1 MRKILFA
8 IPMILLVLG
17 ACGQAAPQASQ
28 PTTAPAGGTT
38 PPAPTIAQTTP
49 PAPTAAPTLP
59 TALPTSAPLPATSS
73 GAPTPG
79 GDGTSVRPLDAL
91 VTTAQQRLAQ
101 HLGVSADTL
110 MLQSANHQE
119 WPDGAIGCP
128 KPGHL
133 YPQVITPGFL
143 LIFSNQ
149 SQSQTY
155 EIHTGRNEQQM
166 VLCENKQPIDLPA
179 K

>member
-28 PTTAPAGGTT
+28 PTAAPAGGTT
-38 PPAPTIAQTTP
+38 PPTPTIAPTTP
-49 PAPTAAPTLP
+49 PAPTAAPTIP
-59 TALPTSAPLPATSS
+59 SAPPTSAPPPATP
-73 GAPTPG
+73 GEPTPG
-79 GDGTSVRPLDAL
+79 GDGTSVRPPDAL
-91 VTTAQQRLAQ
+91 VTAAQQRLAQ
-101 HLGVSADTL
+101 HLGVSADAL

-128 KPGHL
+128 KPGQL

-155 EIHTGRNEQQM
+155 EIHTGRSAQQM

>member
-1 MRKILFA
+1 VA
-8 IPMILLVLG
+8 S
-17 ACGQAAPQASQ
+17 AP
-28 PTTAPAGGTT
+28 
-38 PPAPTIAQTTP
+38 
-49 PAPTAAPTLP
+49 
-59 TALPTSAPLPATSS
+59 PTSAPLPA
-73 GAPTPG
+73 TPG
-79 GDGTSVRPLDAL
+79 GDGTSVRPPDAL
-91 VTTAQQRLAQ
+91 VTAAQQRLAQ

-128 KPGHL
+128 KPGQL

-155 EIHTGRNEQQM
+155 EIHTGRSEQQM
-166 VLCENKQPIDLPA
+166 VLCQNKQPIDLSA